1 MRAID
6 ATTPVVT
13 GTGLV
18 TALGFDVA
26 ATFDALLA
34 GRTGIV
40 PTGDVAIE
48 SGAGLAALVERPFL
62 RAEPPDELRTQV
74 KFLNGA
80 GELATQAAH
89 DAWRDAVAE
98 GAAAPEASGLWLSQ
112 MDTWDWPCVDFQTAV
127 RDATDDLT
135 RPLEAEALNRSS
147 VRRTKPFFLL
157 DSLKNNAFSFVTRWW
172 SLRGAN
178 TGVAGFAGPTLGLLD
193 LAARAIARGDQ
204 ERALVVAAARAANGV
219 LRRDLV
225 LHGLSRPSGDPAYR
239 PLDSRGT
246 GCVLGEAA
254 AALTVERHE
263 TANARGAEV
272 RAILLGYAGVTG
284 EPLAAMPL
292 APRTETL
299 RAAAAGALE
308 RAGVEAGDLLG
319 VVLPALGLPEADA
332 AMLAALDDLPA
343 AAGAPAVSW
352 RGALGHTALAAELAE
367 VVLAAE
373 ALRTG
378 RLPGTVGLAEPLP
391 AGRPLPTEPV
401 GGDGRAVLV
410 LTAGLQGEAAA
421 VVVGSA

>member
-6 ATTPVVT
+6 AATPVVT

-18 TALGFDVA
+18 TALGFGVS
-26 ATFDALLA
+26 ATFEALLA

-48 SGAGLAALVERPFL
+48 SGAGLAALVARPFL
-62 RAEPPDELRTQV
+62 RSEPPDELRTQV

-89 DAWRDAVAE
+89 DAWRDAAAE
-98 GAAAPEASGLWLSQ
+98 DAAAPEASGLWLSQ

-225 LHGLSRPSGDPAYR
+225 LHGLSRPSGDPASR

-254 AALTVERHE
+254 AALTVERQE
-263 TANARGAEV
+263 TASARGAEV
-272 RAILLGYAGVTG
+272 RAIL
-284 EPLAAMPL
+284 
-292 APRTETL
+292 PRV
-299 RAAAAGALE
+299 R
-308 RAGVEAGDLLG
+308 RRDR
-319 VVLPALGLPEADA
+319 
-332 AMLAALDDLPA
+332 
-343 AAGAPAVSW
+343 GAPGGRCRSPRGRRRSARPRPAPWSGPASRPGISSAWSCRRSASPRRTRRCSPRSTTFPPRPAHPPSPGAGPSGTRRWRPSW
-352 RGALGHTALAAELAE
+352 PRSSSPRRRSGPGGCRGRWGS
-367 VVLAAE
+367 
-373 ALRTG
+373 
-378 RLPGTVGLAEPLP
+378 PSPC
-391 AGRPLPTEPV
+391 RPDARSRRSPS
-401 GGDGRAVLV
+401 GG
-410 LTAGLQGEAAA
+410 TAGPCWC
-421 VVVGSA
+421 

>member
-1 MRAID
+1 
-6 ATTPVVT
+6 
-13 GTGLV
+13 
-18 TALGFDVA
+18 
-26 ATFDALLA
+26 
-34 GRTGIV
+34 
-40 PTGDVAIE
+40 
-48 SGAGLAALVERPFL
+48 
-62 RAEPPDELRTQV
+62 V

-89 DAWRDAVAE
+89 DAWRDAAAE
-98 GAAAPEASGLWLSQ
+98 DAASPEASGLWLSQ

-135 RPLEAEALNRSS
+135 KPLEAEALNRSS

-225 LHGLSRPSGDPAYR
+225 LHGLSRPSGDPASR
-239 PLDSRGT
+239 PLDTRGT

-254 AALTVERHE
+254 AALTVERQE
-263 TANARGAEV
+263 TASARGAEV
-272 RAILLGYAGVTG
+272 RATFLGYAGATG
-284 EPLAAMPL
+284 EPLAEMQL
-292 APRTETL
+292 APRAETL
-299 RAAAAGALE
+299 RAAAAGALD
-308 RAGVEAGDLLG
+308 RAAIEAGDLLG

-343 AAGAPAVSW
+343 AAGAPRRLLA
-352 RGALGHTALAAELAE
+352 RGPRAHGAGGRAGRGRPRRGGAPDRAAAGDGG
-367 VVLAAE
+367 ARRA
-373 ALRTG
+373 
-378 RLPGTVGLAEPLP
+378 P
-391 AGRPLPTEPV
+391 AGRTPAPDGARR
-401 GGDGRAVLV
+401 GGRPGRAGADRGPPGRSGGGGGGIG
-410 LTAGLQGEAAA
+410 LTPSIHPCRRPGGGARPGSHGAGA
-421 VVVGSA
+421 